1 MPSDIDAIHAVVEEW
16 ATAVSA
22 DDLDQFIQIFTED
35 ARFIPSDA
43 PGLRGKDAIRSFG
56 KENFFD
62 PYLMRGEISLDKLD
76 VGESRAIGSSR
87 YMLWVTPRDGGDEV
101 SETGEFTGAFSKE
114 SDGSWK
120 WSSVIFTRDAPLGS

>member
-16 ATAVSA
+16 AIAVSA
-22 DDLDQFIQIFTED
+22 DDLDQFMQVFTED
-35 ARFIPSDA
+35 ARMIPPDA

-62 PYLMRGEISLDKLD
+62 PFLMREEISLDKLD
-76 VGESRAIGSSR
+76 MGESRAYGRGR
-87 YMLWVTPRDGGDEV
+87 YTLWVTPRDGGDEV
-101 SETGEFTGAFSKE
+101 SETGEFTGGFSKE

-120 WSSVIFTRDAPLGS
+120 WSSVIFNRDAPLGS